1 MPRTHVPATS
11 THAIRNPGKAVQQV
25 HRRPTA
31 SGAAKA
37 TVVLQKEEARL
48 QRHAYEQEVE
58 SFNEHRD
65 REIARIAKKFGKTDR
80 YVRSVLCHK
89 SSVKTTRRK
98 NLRNAI
104 KYDRALKARAAGEQ
118 KSLEDYNNDLQDEID
133 DGAAFDEQSL
143 GKVEYDRLM
152 DQLEEKRQTETRGAR
167 ATNKAAAN
175 DARKTSMSIGEQLT
189 NLYERTGVRAFAVF
203 SRGNADDDALPQAVD
218 SDNALEFFLQEMG
231 TDQLDV
237 MRKFEHYS
245 CTMDE
250 ATRKK
255 NDAKSVRADMSKRL
269 TKGLCKLLDFSLSV
283 QHLTFPPEMILKNS
297 KVAME
302 YTKYDIVIRVG
313 HGVEMAGWP
322 RDVAV
327 ERAGNMNAE
336 TVRRILRMILAG
348 EIRWV
353 SMSKEARAALIKEQ
367 DAQRAESGGTLL
379 KRKERS
385 NKGTTNRTL
394 RDTGP
399 TLAVVGAGSGLAVP
413 ILAPSPSVIDR
424 NVSHT
429 PSTTNTP
436 PTPSTVAATATA
448 THTVPAPTPDLNLT
462 DLLHMPEDGLGPGL
476 DFGLDFLGI
485 SNDMAAVFPGI
496 VGMEPFAP
504 GHYGDAGGPS
514 GAVYAPDL
522 GLPPLPRPPI
532 SPTRS
537 VLTPLDVNM
546 GSKRTAAHLEEVNS
560 GAPAKKQRKRRS
572 DAGIAR
578 GPRK

>member
-1 MPRTHVPATS
+1 MLGLSAARATLVHLTIPTPEPLGCDAPTPFATPAKLFS
-11 THAIRNPGKAVQQV
+11 KYAIA
-25 HRRPTA
+25 PTA

-37 TVVLQKEEARL
+37 TASLKKEEARL
-48 QRHAYEQEVE
+48 QRRAYEQDIEA
-58 SFNEHRD
+58 FNEHRD
-65 REIARIAKKFGKTDR
+65 REIARIAKKYGKTDR
-80 YVRSVLCHK
+80 YVRE
-89 SSVKTTRRK
+89 K

-118 KSLEDYNNDLQDEID
+118 KSLEDYHNDLQDEID

-143 GKVEYDRLM
+143 GKIEYERLM

-189 NLYERTGVRAFAVF
+189 NLYERTGVRAFAIF
-203 SRGNADDDALPQAVD
+203 SRGNADDDSLPQAVD

-255 NDAKSVRADMSKRL
+255 NDSKSVRADMSKRL
-269 TKGLCKLLDFSLSV
+269 TKGLPSDVPL
-283 QHLTFPPEMILKNS
+283 EMILRNT
-297 KVAME
+297 KVVME
-302 YTKYDIVIRVG
+302 YAKYDVVIRGG

-322 RDVAV
+322 KDVPV
-327 ERAGNMNAE
+327 ERAGTMNAE

-385 NKGTTNRTL
+385 DKGAIRGPRVKQTNKTP
-394 RDTGP
+394 RDTIP
-399 TLAVVGAGSGLAVP
+399 TLAAVGAGSGLPVP
-413 ILAPSPSVIDR
+413 IPSLSHSPSVLDD
-424 NVSHT
+424 NVSRI
-429 PSTTNTP
+429 PSTTHAP
-436 PTPSTVAATATA
+436 PVPSTAAATTA
-448 THTVPAPTPDLNLT
+448 ASNAASTSPADLDLIDLLQIPNDGLVPDLNF
-462 DLLHMPEDGLGPGL
+462 D
-476 DFGLDFLGI
+476 LDFLNI
-485 SNDMAAVFPGI
+485 SNDMAAAFPEMM
-496 VGMEPFAP
+496 GMQPLTP
-504 GHYGDAGGPS
+504 GYYGNTPGPS
-514 GAVYAPDL
+514 SAVYAPDL
-522 GLPPLPRPPI
+522 VGL
-532 SPTRS
+532 
-537 VLTPLDVNM
+537 LTPLDVNT
-546 GSKRTAAHLEEVNS
+546 GSKRTAAHLEEDVNS
-560 GAPAKKQRKRRS
+560 GAPAKKQRKKCS
-572 DAGIAR
+572 DAGIPR
-578 GPRK
+578 GPRNQWHDKDG